1 MKETNVELN
10 EYVMFIL
17 PVGRRRRNKI
27 QLETK
32 QSLKLLAPSSSETL
46 QDAVQLML
54 SGMLLM

>member
-1 MKETNVELN
+1 
-10 EYVMFIL
+10 MFIL